1 MTGAFEGT
9 GRMEKRY
16 KKGEIIIK
24 QGDIKDKYMYYLIK
38 GKAIINRTIKDSVI
52 DCGNIHQ
59 GDIFGE
65 MSLIVGT
72 ERTATVM
79 AAEDDVVVLQL
90 DKRLFFEEV
99 QRNPE
104 FAWQILSKL
113 AIRTQML
120 NEIQDQITNPS
131 FVKEMISKSV
141 WL

>member
-1 MTGAFEGT
+1 
-9 GRMEKRY
+9 MEKRY
-16 KKGEIIIK
+16 KKGEIIIR
-24 QGDIKDKYMYYLIK
+24 QGDIKDKYMYYIIK
-38 GKAIINRTIKDSVI
+38 GKATISRTLKGSVI

-72 ERTATVM
+72 ERTATVI
-79 AAEDDVVVLQL
+79 AAEDEVTVLQL
-90 DKRLFFEEV
+90 DKRIFFEEV
-99 QRNPE
+99 QKNPE

-120 NEIQDQITNPS
+120 NEIQDQISNPA
-131 FVKEMISKSV
+131 FIKDMFSKSA